1 MKYKQIWKT
10 AAACLMAAVMLP
22 GCSDEEGGGT
32 VTPEDGYATLAIS
45 FYSVNSSEPVGT
57 RAPGDP
63 EDTVEEENDY
73 ERRID
78 DWWVLIYNS
87 EGSFVDYLSNT
98 KNSEASEPVGD
109 DSRFTTY
116 IELPV
121 GTYHL
126 YGFANLNTLEG
137 ADALLTE
144 ESIRS
149 WTEDDLK
156 AERGTPP
163 TGKAVNLSNVL
174 ERFNVAAEDR
184 PAIPMS
190 AYMEEVTLSVGGT
203 NEAELGLYRMI
214 GKVSVTISN
223 QTGEPIDLDA
233 LSMRNFRTA
242 GNIFLMPYDGLDKLR
257 DEFVS
262 SSMQPIFPEDE
273 TASYAPYE
281 YQVAGNEQI
290 TDGEEKTY
298 SFYIPETPQE
308 GQENNGSSPM
318 KISFNIPQKG
328 GLNERDT
335 EFDFVRRN
343 DWLNIPVNVSTIDSR
358 LEYRTQ
364 NMPIGGLP
372 EVVLS
377 TSTDGILVGS
387 LNTVTVSK
395 AGPIEFKYSFTTIA
409 GFSDTEINIR
419 YDESEINTGLNYS
432 HAELTQNGGE
442 NSVGLV
448 IDPNTGT
455 AMSAPAEIKLTPDN
469 IIDDT
474 NPQQVLGNASGMLT
488 VHTQELGNAASA
500 TIEVKLVAVCTD
512 STTGTTSE
520 VEIPY
525 TIIINNDK

>member
-1 MKYKQIWKT
+1 
-10 AAACLMAAVMLP
+10 MLP

-32 VTPEDGYATLAIS
+32 ITPEDGYATLAIS

-78 DWWVLIYNS
+78 DWWVLVYNS
-87 EGSFVDYLSNT
+87 EGSLVDYLSNT
-98 KNSEASEPVGD
+98 KNSEASEPVGE

-116 IELPV
+116 IKLPV

-137 ADALLTE
+137 AETLLADIGE
-144 ESIRS
+144 

-156 AERGTPP
+156 AERGTFA
-163 TGKAVNLSNVL
+163 GKAVNLGNVL
-174 ERFNVAAEDR
+174 IKFNDVAER

-190 AYMEEVTLSVGGT
+190 AYMKEVTLSVGGT

-223 QTGEPIDLDA
+223 QTGGPIDLDA

-242 GNIFLMPYDGLDKLR
+242 GDIFLMPYDGLDKLG

-262 SSMQPIFPEDE
+262 SSMQPIFPGSG

-281 YQVAGNEQI
+281 YQVVENEQI
-290 TDGEEKTY
+290 TNGEEKTY

-358 LEYRTQ
+358 LEYRTL

-372 EVVLS
+372 KVVLS
-377 TSTDGILVGS
+377 ESTEGILVGS

-419 YDESEINTGLNYS
+419 YDGSEINTGLNYS

-455 AMSAPAEIKLTPDN
+455 AMSAPAEITLTPDN
-469 IIDDT
+469 IIDGT
-474 NPQQVLGNASGMLT
+474 NPQQVLGNASGTLT

>member
-1 MKYKQIWKT
+1 
-10 AAACLMAAVMLP
+10 MLP

-32 VTPEDGYATLAIS
+32 ITPEDGYATLAIS

-63 EDTVEEENDY
+63 EREEEEENDY

-78 DWWVLIYNS
+78 DWWVLVYNS

-98 KNSEASEPVGD
+98 KNSEASEPVGE

-126 YGFANLNTLEG
+126 YGFANLNTLEDATTLL
-137 ADALLTE
+137 ADIDE
-144 ESIRS
+144 
-149 WTEDDLK
+149 WDEDDLK
-156 AERGTPP
+156 AERGTFA
-163 TGKAVNLSNVL
+163 GKAVNLGNVL
-174 ERFNVAAEDR
+174 TKFNDVDER

-190 AYMEEVTLSVGGT
+190 AYETDVTLSVGGT

-242 GNIFLMPYDGLDKLR
+242 GDIFLMPYDGLDKLK

-328 GLNERDT
+328 GPLERDT

-343 DWLNIPVNVSTIDSR
+343 DWLKIPVSVSTIESR

-387 LNTVTVSK
+387 PNTVTVSK

-409 GFSDTEINIR
+409 GFSDTEIKIR
-419 YDESEINTGLNYS
+419 YDGNEINTRLNYS

-455 AMSAPAEIKLTPDN
+455 AMSANTAITLTPDN
-469 IIDDT
+469 IIDDS
-474 NPQQVLGNASGMLT
+474 NLQQVLGNASGTLT

-500 TIEVKLVAVCTD
+500 TIEVRLVAVCTD
-512 STTGTTSE
+512 SATGTTSE

>member
-73 ERRID
+73 ERWID

-87 EGSFVDYLSNT
+87 EGTFVDYLSNT
-98 KNSEASEPVGD
+98 KNSEASEPVGE

-126 YGFANLNTLEG
+126 YGFANLNTLEEAETLL
-137 ADALLTE
+137 ADIE
-144 ESIRS
+144 E
-149 WTEDDLK
+149 WTEGDLK
-156 AERGTPP
+156 AERGTFA
-163 TGKAVNLSNVL
+163 GKAVNLGNVL
-174 ERFNVAAEDR
+174 TKFNDVAER

-262 SSMQPIFPEDE
+262 SSMQPIFPGSG
-273 TASYAPYE
+273 TASCAPYE
-281 YQVAGNEQI
+281 YQVVENEQI
-290 TDGEEKTY
+290 TNGEEKTY

-328 GLNERDT
+328 GPNERDT

-387 LNTVTVSK
+387 PNTVTVSK

-409 GFSDTEINIR
+409 GFNNTEINIR
-419 YDESEINTGLNYS
+419 YDGSEINTGLNYS

-442 NSVGLV
+442 NSVGLI

-455 AMSAPAEIKLTPDN
+455 AMSVPAEITLTPDN
-469 IIDDT
+469 IIDDS
-474 NPQQVLGNASGMLT
+474 NPQQVLGNASGTLT

-500 TIEVKLVAVCTD
+500 TIEVRLVAVCTD

>member
-1 MKYKQIWKT
+1 M
-10 AAACLMAAVMLP
+10 
-22 GCSDEEGGGT
+22 
-32 VTPEDGYATLAIS
+32 
-45 FYSVNSSEPVGT
+45 
-57 RAPGDP
+57 
-63 EDTVEEENDY
+63 
-73 ERRID
+73 
-78 DWWVLIYNS
+78 
-87 EGSFVDYLSNT
+87 
-98 KNSEASEPVGD
+98 
-109 DSRFTTY
+109 
-116 IELPV
+116 
-121 GTYHL
+121 
-126 YGFANLNTLEG
+126 
-137 ADALLTE
+137 
-144 ESIRS
+144 
-149 WTEDDLK
+149 K

-242 GNIFLMPYDGLDKLR
+242 GNIFLMPYDGLDKLGN
-257 DEFVS
+257 EFVS
-262 SSMQPIFPEDE
+262 SSMQPIFPGSG

-281 YQVAGNEQI
+281 YQVVENEQI
-290 TDGEEKTY
+290 TNGEEKTY

-387 LNTVTVSK
+387 PNTVTVSK
-395 AGPIEFKYSFTTIA
+395 AGPIEFKYSFSTIA
-409 GFSDTEINIR
+409 GYSNTEIRIR
-419 YDESEINTGLNYS
+419 YNGSEINTGLNYS

-448 IDPNTGT
+448 IDPSTGT
-455 AMSAPAEIKLTPDN
+455 AMAANTEISLTPDA
-469 IIDDT
+469 IIDET
-474 NPQQVLGNASGMLT
+474 QQQILGSASGTLT

-500 TIEVKLVAVCTD
+500 TIEVRLVAVCTD
-512 STTGTTSE
+512 SATGTTSE

-525 TIIINNDK
+525 TIIINNDKQ

>member
-57 RAPGDP
+57 RVPGDP
-63 EDTVEEENDY
+63 ENTVEEENDY

-137 ADALLTE
+137 AETLLADIE
-144 ESIRS
+144 E
-149 WTEDDLK
+149 WTENELK
-156 AERGTPP
+156 AERSTLA
-163 TGKAVNLSNVL
+163 GKAVNLGNVL
-174 ERFNVAAEDR
+174 TKFNDVER

-262 SSMQPIFPEDE
+262 SSMQPIFPGSG

-281 YQVAGNEQI
+281 YQVVENEQI
-290 TDGEEKTY
+290 TNGEEKTY

-358 LEYRTQ
+358 LEYRTL

-377 TSTDGILVGS
+377 ESVDGILVGTP
-387 LNTVTVSK
+387 NTVTVSK

-409 GFSDTEINIR
+409 GFSGTDINIR
-419 YDESEINTGLNYS
+419 YDGSEINTGLNYS

-448 IDPNTGT
+448 IDPSTGT
-455 AMSAPAEIKLTPDN
+455 AMSANTAITLTPDN
-469 IIDDT
+469 IIDNSD
-474 NPQQVLGNASGMLT
+474 PQQVLGNASGTLT

-500 TIEVKLVAVCTD
+500 TIEVRLVAVCTD
-512 STTGTTSE
+512 TTTGSTSE